1 MGHFGKG
8 PIRLAW
14 ICIVLPSIAMSY
26 LGQAAVF
33 LDNPEKVKGGAFF
46 NTVPTSVFWPCFV
59 FATLATII
67 ASQAMIT
74 GSFSLI
80 SQAINLGRFP
90 RIKIHQTSKNVEGQ
104 V

>member
-1 MGHFGKG
+1 MLLIH
-8 PIRLAW
+8 P
-14 ICIVLPSIAMSY
+14 
-26 LGQAAVF
+26 
-33 LDNPEKVKGGAFF
+33 DKVKGGAFF
-46 NTVPTSVFWPCFV
+46 NTVPAPVFWPCFV

-90 RIKIHQTSKNVEGQ
+90 RIKIYQTSKSVEGQ
-104 V
+104 VQNVYDLNI